1 MTIDGT
7 EIGRIDSTAAQH
19 MTRDDLSVFI
29 ETPDLT
35 AAPGDERDTLVLS
48 MGPQHPST
56 HGVLRVMLRLDG
68 ETVLRAEPEIGFLHT
83 GIEKQCE
90 NLFWQQAITVVE
102 RADYLAPLSN
112 GLCYVLAAERLL
124 GIKDIP
130 PRAQVLR
137 VMFAEL
143 TRIASHL
150 VWLGTHAMDLG
161 AQSIFMYAF
170 EMRERILDIME
181 FVTGARMHQSWFRV
195 GGLAI
200 DVPKG
205 FLAKMDD
212 FIDRFPVR
220 LTDIRRI
227 LEKNVVIMDRLV
239 GVGTINARDAIAWG
253 LTGPNLRAS
262 GIAYDVRKA
271 YPYSGYEQY
280 DFEVCTASAGDCYAR
295 FVVRLNEMHQAWRLI
310 KQARERFPDGPVA
323 IADRKIIPPPKTEI
337 QHSMEALIHHFKLV
351 SSGFN
356 VPEGHLYQAVES
368 PRGELGMYVTS
379 AGGNKPWR
387 VRWRPPSFYSLQ
399 ALKALARG
407 NLVADVVAIIGSLD
421 PVFGE
426 VDR

>member
-1 MTIDGT
+1 M
-7 EIGRIDSTAAQH
+7 ST
-19 MTRDDLSVFI
+19 TDLSVF
-29 ETPDLT
+29 ENNPDMT
-35 AAPGDERDTLVLS
+35 AVAGDERDTLVLS

-68 ETVLRAEPEIGFLHT
+68 ETVISADPEIGYLHT
-83 GIEKQCE
+83 GIEKQAE
-90 NLFWQQAITVVE
+90 NLFWQQAVTVVD

-112 GLCYVLAAERLL
+112 SLCYVLAAERLL
-124 GIKDIP
+124 GINNIP

-137 VMFAEL
+137 VMFTEL

-150 VWLGTHAMDLG
+150 VQLGTHAIDLG
-161 AQSIFMYAF
+161 ALSIFMYTF

-181 FVTGARMHQSWFRV
+181 FVTGARMHQSWFRI

-205 FLAKMDD
+205 FIAKIDD
-212 FIDRFPVR
+212 FLDRFPER
-220 LTDIRRI
+220 LDDMRAI
-227 LEKNVVIMDRLV
+227 LQKNVIIMDRLV
-239 GVGTINARDAIAWG
+239 GVGVLKPEDAIAWG
-253 LTGPNLRAS
+253 MTGPILRGS
-262 GIAYDVRKA
+262 GVPYDVRKA
-271 YPYSGYEQY
+271 FPYSGYETY
-280 DFEVCTASAGDCYAR
+280 DFDVCTHPAGDCYSR
-295 FVVRLNEMHQAWRLI
+295 FVVRLDEMYQAWRII
-310 KQARERFPDGPVA
+310 KQARDKFPDGPVA
-323 IADRKIIPPPKTEI
+323 IDDRKIIPPPKTEI

-356 VPEGHLYQAVES
+356 VPEGHIYQAVES

-387 VRWRPPSFYSLQ
+387 VRWRPPSFYNTQ
-399 ALKALARG
+399 ALRKLAPG

>member
-1 MTIDGT
+1 MSAT
-7 EIGRIDSTAAQH
+7 
-19 MTRDDLSVFI
+19 DLSAFADQK
-29 ETPDLT
+29 DLT
-35 AAPGDERDTLVLS
+35 AEIGDTRDTLMLS

-68 ETVLRAEPEIGFLHT
+68 ETVVSADPEIGFLHT

-90 NLFWQQAITVVE
+90 NLFWQQAVTVVD

-112 GLCYVLAAERLL
+112 SLCYVLAAERLL
-124 GIKDIP
+124 GIDNIP

-137 VMFAEL
+137 VMFTEL

-150 VWLGTHAMDLG
+150 VQLGTHAMDLG

-170 EMRERILDIME
+170 EMRERILEIME

-205 FLAKMDD
+205 FLEKMDD
-212 FIDRFPVR
+212 FIARFPER
-220 LTDIRRI
+220 LTDMRAI
-227 LEKNVVIMDRLV
+227 LEKNVIIIDRLV
-239 GVGTINARDAIAWG
+239 GVGKLSAQDAIAWG
-253 LTGPNLRAS
+253 MTGPILRAS
-262 GIAYDVRKA
+262 GVAYDVRKA
-271 YPYSGYEQY
+271 YPYSGYETY
-280 DFEVCTASAGDCYAR
+280 DFDICTHTSGDSYAR
-295 FVVRLNEMHQAWRLI
+295 FVVRLDEMYQAWRI
-310 KQARERFPDGPVA
+310 VKQAREKFPDGPVT
-323 IADRKIIPPPKTEI
+323 IDDRKILAPPKTEI

-356 VPEGHLYQAVES
+356 VPEGHVYQAVES

-387 VRWRPPSFYSLQ
+387 VRWRPPSFYNLQ
-399 ALKALARG
+399 ALKKLAIG

>member
-1 MTIDGT
+1 
-7 EIGRIDSTAAQH
+7 
-19 MTRDDLSVFI
+19 
-29 ETPDLT
+29 
-35 AAPGDERDTLVLS
+35 

-68 ETVLRAEPEIGFLHT
+68 ETVVTADPEIGFLHT
-83 GIEKQCE
+83 GIEKQAE
-90 NLFWQQAITVVE
+90 NLFWQQAVTVVD

-112 GLCYVLAAERLL
+112 SLCYVLAAEKLL
-124 GIKDIP
+124 GIANIP

-150 VWLGTHAMDLG
+150 VQLGTHAMDLG
-161 AQSIFMYAF
+161 AQSIFMYAL
-170 EMRERILDIME
+170 EMRERILEIIE
-181 FVTGARMHQSWFRV
+181 FVTGARMHQSWFRI

-205 FLAKMDD
+205 FLDKMDD
-212 FIDRFPVR
+212 FIGRFPER
-220 LTDIRRI
+220 LSDIRAI
-227 LEKNVVIMDRLV
+227 LEKNVIIMDRLI
-239 GVGTINARDAIAWG
+239 GVGKMTAQEAVEWG
-253 LTGPNLRAS
+253 MTGPILRAS
-262 GIAYDVRKA
+262 GVAYDVRKA
-271 YPYSGYEQY
+271 FPYSGYETY
-280 DFEVCTASAGDCYAR
+280 DFNICTRTTGDSYAR
-295 FVVRLNEMHQAWRLI
+295 FVVRLDEMYEAWRII
-310 KQARERFPDGPVA
+310 KQAREKFPDGPVV
-323 IADRKIIPPPKTEI
+323 IDDRKVLPPPKTEI

-356 VPEGHLYQAVES
+356 VPEGHIYQPVES

-387 VRWRPPSFYSLQ
+387 VRWRPPSFYNLQ
-399 ALKALARG
+399 ALRKLAPG

>member
-1 MTIDGT
+1 M
-7 EIGRIDSTAAQH
+7 ST
-19 MTRDDLSVFI
+19 TDLSVF
-29 ETPDLT
+29 ENNPDMT
-35 AAPGDERDTLVLS
+35 AVAGDERDTLVLS

-68 ETVLRAEPEIGFLHT
+68 ETVISADPEIGYLHT
-83 GIEKQCE
+83 GIEKQAE
-90 NLFWQQAITVVE
+90 NLFWQQAVTVVD

-112 GLCYVLAAERLL
+112 SLCYVLAAERLL
-124 GIKDIP
+124 GINNIP

-137 VMFAEL
+137 VMFTEL

-150 VWLGTHAMDLG
+150 VQLGTHAIDLG
-161 AQSIFMYAF
+161 ALSIFMYTF

-181 FVTGARMHQSWFRV
+181 FVTGARMHQSWFRI

-205 FLAKMDD
+205 FIAKIDD
-212 FIDRFPVR
+212 FLDRFPER
-220 LTDIRRI
+220 LNDMRAI
-227 LEKNVVIMDRLV
+227 LQKNVIIMDRLV
-239 GVGTINARDAIAWG
+239 GVGVLKPEDAIAWG
-253 LTGPNLRAS
+253 MTGPILRGS
-262 GIAYDVRKA
+262 GVPYDVRKA
-271 YPYSGYEQY
+271 FPYSGYETY
-280 DFEVCTASAGDCYAR
+280 DFDVCTHPAGDCYSR
-295 FVVRLNEMHQAWRLI
+295 FVVRLDEMYQAWRII
-310 KQARERFPDGPVA
+310 KQARDKFPDGPVA
-323 IADRKIIPPPKTEI
+323 IDDRKIIPPPKTEI

-356 VPEGHLYQAVES
+356 VPEGHIYQAVES

-387 VRWRPPSFYSLQ
+387 VRWRPPSFYNTQ
-399 ALKALARG
+399 ALRKLAPG

>member
-1 MTIDGT
+1 M
-7 EIGRIDSTAAQH
+7 ST
-19 MTRDDLSVFI
+19 TDLSAF
-29 ETPDLT
+29 EAEKDLT
-35 AAPGDERDTLVLS
+35 ATPGDDRDTLVLS

-68 ETVLRAEPEIGFLHT
+68 ETVVTAEPEIGFLHT
-83 GIEKQCE
+83 GIEKQAE
-90 NLFWQQAITVVE
+90 NLFWQQVVTVVD

-112 GLCYVLAAERLL
+112 SLCYVLAAERLL
-124 GIKDIP
+124 GIDNIP

-137 VMFAEL
+137 VMFTEL

-150 VWLGTHAMDLG
+150 VQLGTHAMDLG

-170 EMRERILDIME
+170 EMRERILEIME
-181 FVTGARMHQSWFRV
+181 FVTGARMHQSWFRI

-212 FIDRFPVR
+212 FIGLFPER
-220 LTDIRRI
+220 LSDMRAI
-227 LEKNVVIMDRLV
+227 LEKNVIIMDRLIGV
-239 GVGTINARDAIAWG
+239 GVLTPQEAIDWG
-253 LTGPNLRAS
+253 MTGPILRGS
-262 GIAYDVRKA
+262 GIPYDVRKA
-271 YPYSGYEQY
+271 LPYSGYETY
-280 DFEVCTASAGDCYAR
+280 DFDICTHTGGDSYSR
-295 FVVRLNEMHQAWRLI
+295 FVVRLDEMYQAWRII
-310 KQARERFPDGPVA
+310 KQAREKFPDGPVA
-323 IADRKIIPPPKTEI
+323 ISDRKILPPPKTEI

-356 VPEGHLYQAVES
+356 VPEGHIYQAVES
-368 PRGELGMYVTS
+368 PRGELGMYITS

-387 VRWRPPSFYSLQ
+387 VRWRPPSFYNLQ
-399 ALKALARG
+399 ALRKLATG

>member
-1 MTIDGT
+1 VSAT
-7 EIGRIDSTAAQH
+7 
-19 MTRDDLSVFI
+19 DLSVF
-29 ETPDLT
+29 ENNPDMSV
-35 AAPGDERDTLVLS
+35 AQGDERDTLVLS

-56 HGVLRVMLRLDG
+56 HGVLRVMLKLDG
-68 ETVLRAEPEIGFLHT
+68 ETVITAEPEIGYLHT
-83 GIEKQCE
+83 GIEKQAE
-90 NLFWQQAITVVE
+90 NLFWQQAITVVD

-112 GLCYVLAAERLL
+112 SLCYVLAVEKLL
-124 GIKDIP
+124 GIENIP

-170 EMRERILDIME
+170 EMRERILEIME
-181 FVTGARMHQSWFRV
+181 FVTGARMHQSWFRI
-195 GGLAI
+195 GGLAL

-212 FIDRFPVR
+212 FIGRFPER
-220 LTDIRRI
+220 LADMRRI
-227 LEKNVVIMDRLV
+227 LEKNIIIMDRLI
-239 GVGTINARDAIAWG
+239 GVGKISAHEAIAWG
-253 LTGPNLRAS
+253 LSGPILRAS
-262 GIAYDVRKA
+262 GIAYDIRKA
-271 YPYSGYEQY
+271 FPYSGYETY
-280 DFEVCTASAGDCYAR
+280 DFDISTHDGGDCYGR
-295 FVVRLNEMHQAWRLI
+295 FVVRLDEMHQAWRI
-310 KQARERFPDGPVA
+310 VKQAREKFPDGPVV
-323 IADRKIIPPPKTEI
+323 IDDRKIVPPPKTEI

-356 VPEGHLYQAVES
+356 VNEGHIYQAVEG
-368 PRGELGMYVTS
+368 PRGEMGMYLTS

-387 VRWRPPSFYSLQ
+387 VRWRPPSFYNLQ
-399 ALKALARG
+399 ALKKLATG